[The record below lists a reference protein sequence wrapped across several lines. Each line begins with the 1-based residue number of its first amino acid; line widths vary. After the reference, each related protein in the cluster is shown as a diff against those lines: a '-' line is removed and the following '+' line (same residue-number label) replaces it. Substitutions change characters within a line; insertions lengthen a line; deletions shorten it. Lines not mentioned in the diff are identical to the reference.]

1 MFSPALLAIVLAA
14 APVQVMVLGMFHMA
28 NPARDLHNQKV
39 PDVLAPEQQAQLAKV
54 AEGLAGFKP
63 TRVDVEWDESTVA
76 ERYPKFLAK
85 TLPPSRNEVVQVG
98 FRLAQL
104 SDARVS
110 GIDVE
115 GDFPFDAVQAWAT
128 AHGKRKQLDAMGAQ
142 VEEEVQAHAKALA
155 ERGIGGELRVINDP
169 PAIARGHQFYRA
181 LLQFGEGKE
190 QPGAKL
196 LTAWYERNF
205 LICAR
210 LAQEVKP
217 GDRVVV
223 MFGAGHAFLL
233 RQCVSEMPGWKLVEP
248 NDYLP
253 KG

>member
-1 MFSPALLAIVLAA
+1 MSSAVILGTILAQT
-14 APVQVMVLGMFHMA
+14 VQVMVLGVFHMS
-28 NPARDLHNQKV
+28 NPGHDLHNQKV

-54 AEGLAGFKP
+54 AQALARFKP
-63 TRVDVEWDESTVA
+63 TRVDVEWDEPVVA
-76 ERYPKFLAK
+76 ERYPKFLAGK
-85 TLPPSRNEVVQVG
+85 LPPSRNEVVQLG

-104 SDARVS
+104 SHAEVS

-115 GDFPFDAVQAWAT
+115 GDFPFEAVQSWAT

-142 VEEEVQAHAKALA
+142 VEEQVQAQSKVLA
-155 ERGIGGELRVINDP
+155 ERGIGGELRFVNDP
-169 PAIARGHQFYRA
+169 AAIARSHQFYRA
-181 LLQFGEGKE
+181 MLQFGEGNE

-233 RQCVSEMPGWKLVEP
+233 RQCASEMPGKLVEP
-248 NDYLP
+248 NEYLP
-253 KG
+253 EE

>member
-1 MFSPALLAIVLAA
+1 MLTSPLVGLVLAA
-14 APVQVMVLGMFHMA
+14 APVQVMVLGTFHMA
-28 NPARDLHNQKV
+28 NPGHDLHNQKV

-54 AEGLAGFKP
+54 AKALAGFKP
-63 TRVDVEWDESTVA
+63 TRIALEWDNATVS
-76 ERYPKFLAK
+76 ERYPKFLAG

-104 SDARVS
+104 ARAQVS

-115 GDFPFDAVQAWAT
+115 GDFPFDAVQSWAT
-128 AHGKRKQLDAMGAQ
+128 AHGKRQELDAMGAQ
-142 VEEEVQAHAKALA
+142 VEDEVQAHAKVLA
-155 ERGIGGELRVINDP
+155 ERGIGGELRLVNDP
-169 PAIARGHQFYRA
+169 AAIAHSHQFYRA
-181 LLQFGEGKE
+181 LLQFGEGNE

-233 RQCVSEMPGWKLVEP
+233 RQCVAEMPGWKLVEP
-248 NDYLP
+248 NDYLRE
-253 KG
+253 G